1 MRRVLSLSLLTAL
14 TVLLTSCE
22 SIPVNMFSFSGS
34 RAAGT
39 SAQTPAAAPNIAQA
53 GAAVVDSSG
62 TPIAELPDQTSNNN
76 IAGSFESAMTQED
89 KNKLSRALDGGLGKS
104 THWTNSATGYTYTI
118 TPIRKV
124 TIEGN
129 PICRSFEAIATRG
142 SNSRNKAG
150 TACITADGDWH
161 AVN

>member
-14 TVLLTSCE
+14 TVLLAGCE
-22 SIPVNMFSFSGS
+22 SIPVNMFSFSGL
-34 RAAGT
+34 RAGT
-39 SAQTPAAAPNIAQA
+39 ASVETPAATPNIAQA

-62 TPIAELPDQTSNNN
+62 TPIAELPNQTSNNN

-104 THWTNSATGYTYTI
+104 THWTNSATGYTYTV

-142 SNSRNKAG
+142 SSSRNTAG